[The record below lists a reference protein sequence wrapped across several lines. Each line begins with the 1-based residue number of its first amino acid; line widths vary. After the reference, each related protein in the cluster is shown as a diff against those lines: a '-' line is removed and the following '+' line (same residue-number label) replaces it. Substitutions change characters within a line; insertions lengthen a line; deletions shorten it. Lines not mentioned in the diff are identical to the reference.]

1 MPSIKSMGNS
11 RLNEYFYSGYE
22 GKVTLEW
29 LQKELTQFFLTD
41 KKNVSMVE
49 ALREFR
55 QQWLLN
61 CFWQK
66 FCAKYSNST
75 CISHKLER
83 LILKVDQEVIGMKT
97 LFLLDEFKLDYGAA
111 GFSKSTS
118 VELNWQP
125 KSSSNLHLF
134 IGIEPNSWQDFEFPK
149 KDSELPKQGLIKKL
163 FSKKK
168 IPQSEDTMMCFFAI
182 KYRNSDAISDL
193 VSQGFTD
200 EKDLP
205 SIMKDVKKHHL
216 LVEGKK
222 V

>member
-1 MPSIKSMGNS
+1 MS
-11 RLNEYFYSGYE
+11 RSALICFLNRDY
-22 GKVTLEW
+22 VT
-29 LQKELTQFFLTD
+29 
-41 KKNVSMVE
+41 
-49 ALREFR
+49 
-55 QQWLLN
+55 
-61 CFWQK
+61 
-66 FCAKYSNST
+66 
-75 CISHKLER
+75 
-83 LILKVDQEVIGMKT
+83 
-97 LFLLDEFKLDYGAA
+97 
-111 GFSKSTS
+111 
-118 VELNWQP
+118 
-125 KSSSNLHLF
+125 LHLF

-149 KDSELPKQGLIKKL
+149 KDSELPKPGLIKKL